1 MGPNMKIAIVGYS
14 GSGKSTLAQELS
26 QKYETDVLHFDA
38 VQFLPDWE
46 IRSDEEKKR
55 ITEIFLDRHDSW
67 VIDGNYS
74 KLFYERRMEEADT
87 IILLLFNR
95 FSCLCR
101 AYRRYIKYKN
111 TTRPDMAEGCK
122 EKFDLAFVKWIL
134 WDGRRKREK
143 ERYKGLISKYGDKVV
158 VINNQKQLDI
168 YIQKYKQIA
177 KFAFAK
183 RSEAMKAPV
192 GCASDRTV
200 LR

>member
-1 MGPNMKIAIVGYS
+1 
-14 GSGKSTLAQELS
+14 
-26 QKYETDVLHFDA
+26 
-38 VQFLPDWE
+38 
-46 IRSDEEKKR
+46 
-55 ITEIFLDRHDSW
+55 
-67 VIDGNYS
+67 
-74 KLFYERRMEEADT
+74 MEEADT
-87 IILLLFNR
+87 IIFLLFNR

-168 YIQKYKQIA
+168 YIQNISK
-177 KFAFAK
+177 
-183 RSEAMKAPV
+183 
-192 GCASDRTV
+192 
-200 LR
+200 

>member
-55 ITEIFLDRHDSW
+55 ITENFLDRHDSW

-74 KLFYERRMEEADT
+74 KFFYERRMEEADT

-168 YIQKYKQIA
+168 YIQNISK
-177 KFAFAK
+177 
-183 RSEAMKAPV
+183 
-192 GCASDRTV
+192 
-200 LR
+200 